1 LWRKGKN
8 IMIAQELEV
17 SLHMAFVEAR
27 QQRHE
32 FITVEHLLL
41 ALLDNPS
48 AAEVLRA
55 CSANIDD
62 LRKSLTNFIK
72 DNTPQVA
79 GTDEVDTQPTLGF
92 QRVIQRAI
100 MHVQSTG
107 NGKKEVT
114 GANVLVA
121 IFGEKDSHAVYYL
134 HQQGVTRLDVVN
146 FIAHGIRKSDPPEQP
161 KQADGQQGNAG
172 EGEEGGNEKSEKAS
186 PLEQFTVN
194 LNQHAKDG
202 KIDPLI
208 GREYEV
214 ERTIQILCRRRKNNP
229 LLVGEAGVGKTAI
242 AEGLAWRITEGAVPE
257 VLADATVY
265 ALDMGALLAGTKYRG
280 DFEQRLKGVLKGL
293 KDKPGAILFI
303 DEIHTLIGAGAASG
317 GTLDASNLLK
327 PALSSGQLKCIG
339 ATTFTE
345 YRGIFE
351 KDAALSRRFQKV
363 DVVEPTVAET
373 VDILKGLKSRFE
385 EHHSVKYAV
394 AALQAA
400 AELSA
405 KYITDRHL
413 PDKAID
419 VIDEAGAAQRIALA
433 SKRKKTIG
441 KHEIEE
447 IVAKIARIP
456 PASVSNDDRSKLQTL
471 ERDLKSVVFGQD
483 KALEVLAAAVKMAR
497 SGLGRGDKPI
507 GSFLFS
513 GPTGV
518 GKTEAAKQLAYIMGV
533 ELIRF
538 DMSEYMERHAV
549 SRLIGAPPGYVGFD
563 QGGLLTEAISK
574 KPHCVLLLDEIEK
587 AHPEI
592 FNVLLQVMDH
602 GTLTDNNG
610 RKADF
615 RNVIII
621 MTTNAGAETMNK
633 ATIGFTNPRQA
644 GDEMADIKRLF
655 TPEFRNRLD
664 AMVSFKPLDEQIIL
678 RVVDKFLLQL
688 ETQLAEKKVDVTFSD
703 TLRKML
709 AKKGFD
715 PLMGARPMQRLIQDT
730 IRKAL
735 ADELLF
741 GRLTEG
747 GRLSVDLDDKDEVLL
762 DITPLPKRER
772 AKGAEPAEPEEELAA
787 D

>member
-1 LWRKGKN
+1 
-8 IMIAQELEV
+8 MIAQELEV

-55 CSANIDD
+55 CAANIED
-62 LRKSLTNFIK
+62 LRKSLAAFIK
-72 DNTPQVA
+72 ENTPTV
-79 GTDEVDTQPTLGF
+79 GGDEEVDTQPTLGF

-107 NGKKEVT
+107 SGKKEVT

-146 FIAHGIRKSDPPEQP
+146 FIAHGIKKSDPPEP
-161 KQADGQQGNAG
+161 TKSNESGGG
-172 EGEEGGNEKSEKAS
+172 EGEKEEASDAKAS
-186 PLEQFTVN
+186 PLDQFTQN
-194 LNQHAKDG
+194 LNQAARDG
-202 KIDPLI
+202 RIDPLI
-208 GREYEV
+208 GREAEV
-214 ERTIQILCRRRKNNP
+214 ERVIQVLCRRRKNNP

-242 AEGLAWRITEGAVPE
+242 AEGLAWRITQGDVPE
-257 VLADATVY
+257 ILADANVY
-265 ALDMGALLAGTKYRG
+265 SLDMGALLAGTKYRG
-280 DFEQRLKGVLKGL
+280 DFEQRLKGVLKQL
-293 KDKPGAILFI
+293 KEQTGAILFI

-327 PALSSGQLKCIG
+327 PALSNGQIKCIG

-363 DVVEPTVAET
+363 DVVEPSVEQTVE
-373 VDILKGLKSRFE
+373 ILKGLKSRFE
-385 EHHSVKYAV
+385 EHHNVKYALG
-394 AALQAA
+394 ALQAA

-405 KYITDRHL
+405 KYINDRHL

-419 VIDEAGAAQRIALA
+419 VIDEAGAAQRILP
-433 SKRKKTIG
+433 KNKQKKTITRA
-441 KHEIEE
+441 EVEE
-447 IVAKIARIP
+447 IVSKIARIP
-456 PASVSNDDRSKLQTL
+456 PASVSSDDRGKLKTL
-471 ERDLKSVVFGQD
+471 DRDLKSVVFGQEPAID
-483 KALEVLAAAVKMAR
+483 ALAAAIKMAR
-497 SGLGRGDKPI
+497 SGLGRPEKPI

-518 GKTEAAKQLAYIMGV
+518 GKTEVAKQLAFIMGI

-574 KPHCVLLLDEIEK
+574 KPHAVLLLDEIEK
-587 AHPEI
+587 AHPDV

-615 RNVIII
+615 RNVVII

-633 ATIGFTNPRQA
+633 SVIGFTTKREQ
-644 GDEMADIKRLF
+644 GDEMADLKRLF

-664 AMVSFKPLDEQIIL
+664 ATISFRALDEDIIM
-678 RVVDKFLLQL
+678 RVVDKFLLEL
-688 ETQLAEKKVDVTFSD
+688 EAQLAEKKVEVTFTD
-703 TLRKML
+703 KLRAHL

-730 IRKAL
+730 VRRAL

-741 GRLTEG
+741 GRLVDG
-747 GRLSVDLDDKDEVLL
+747 GRLTVDVDDAGQTVL
-762 DITPLPKRER
+762 DIQPPK
-772 AKGAEPAEPEEELAA
+772 KSDKPKAEQATAS
-787 D
+787 

>member
-1 LWRKGKN
+1 
-8 IMIAQELEV
+8 MIAQELEV

-55 CSANIDD
+55 CAANIDD
-62 LRKSLTNFIK
+62 LRKNLTGFIK
-72 DNTPQVA
+72 ENTPVVP
-79 GTDEVDTQPTLGF
+79 GTDDIDTQPTLGF

-100 MHVQSTG
+100 MHVQSTS

-134 HQQGVTRLDVVN
+134 HQQGITRLDVVN
-146 FIAHGIRKSDPPEQP
+146 YISHGITKAPQSKEQGQEEA
-161 KQADGQQGNAG
+161 KQG
-172 EGEEGGNEKSEKAS
+172 EGEEQAAAAQPGQPNA
-186 PLEQFTVN
+186 LDQFTNN
-194 LNQHAKDG
+194 LNAAAKEG
-202 KIDPLI
+202 RIDPLI
-208 GREYEV
+208 GREAEV
-214 ERTIQILCRRRKNNP
+214 ERVIQILCRRRKNNP

-242 AEGLAWRITEGAVPE
+242 AEGLAYRITQKDVPDI
-257 VLADATVY
+257 LGDATVY

-280 DFEQRLKGVLKGL
+280 DFEQRLKLVLKQL
-293 KDKPGAILFI
+293 KAIPNGILFI
-303 DEIHTLIGAGAASG
+303 DEIHTLIGAGSASG

-351 KDAALSRRFQKV
+351 KDHALSRRFQKI
-363 DVVEPTVAET
+363 DVGEPTIEQT
-373 VDILKGLKSRFE
+373 VQILRGLKSRFE
-385 EHHSVKYAV
+385 EHHSVKYSA
-394 AALQAA
+394 AALSAA

-405 KYITDRHL
+405 KYINDRHL

-419 VIDEAGAAQRIALA
+419 VIDEAGAAQRILPK
-433 SKRKKTIG
+433 SKQKRTIG
-441 KHEIEE
+441 KLEIED

-456 PASVSNDDRSKLQTL
+456 PASVSSDDRSKLQHL
-471 ERDLKSVVFGQD
+471 HRDLTNTVFGQD
-483 KALEVLAAAVKMAR
+483 AAIEALAAAIKMAR
-497 SGLGRGDKPI
+497 SGLGKPEKPI

-518 GKTEAAKQLAYIMGV
+518 GKTEVARQLAFILGI

-563 QGGLLTEAISK
+563 QGGLLTEAITK
-574 KPHCVLLLDEIEK
+574 KPHAVLLLDEIEK
-587 AHPEI
+587 AHPDV
-592 FNVLLQVMDH
+592 FNILLQVMDH

-610 RKADF
+610 RKSDF

-621 MTTNAGAETMNK
+621 MTTNAGAADLQK
-633 ATIGFTNPRQA
+633 RSIGFSNLTAA
-644 GDEMADIKRLF
+644 GDEMAEIKRMF

-664 AMVSFKPLDEQIIL
+664 AIIGFRALDEQIIL
-678 RVVDKFLLQL
+678 RVVDKFLMQL
-688 ETQLAEKKVDVTFSD
+688 EEQLHEKKVEAIFSEK
-703 TLRKML
+703 LRAYL

-730 IRKAL
+730 IRRAL

-741 GRLTEG
+741 GRLVQG
-747 GRLSVDLDDKDEVLL
+747 GKVTVDLDEGDQVKLVIAGASDAIKPSSDAGEEAPEVVS
-762 DITPLPKRER
+762 
-772 AKGAEPAEPEEELAA
+772 A
-787 D
+787 

>member
-1 LWRKGKN
+1 
-8 IMIAQELEV
+8 MIAQELEV

-55 CSANIDD
+55 CAANIDD
-62 LRKSLTNFIK
+62 LRKSLSNFIK

-79 GTDEVDTQPTLGF
+79 GSDEVDTQPTLGF

-146 FIAHGIRKSDPPEQP
+146 FIAHGIKKTDPPEP
-161 KQADGQQGNAG
+161 SKGADSTTS
-172 EGEEGGNEKSEKAS
+172 ESEESTEKSDGKAS
-186 PLEQFTVN
+186 PLEQFTQN
-194 LNQHAKDG
+194 LNQLAKDG

-214 ERTIQILCRRRKNNP
+214 ERVIQILCRRRKNNP

-242 AEGLAWRITEGAVPE
+242 AEGLAWRITQKDVPE
-257 VLADATVY
+257 ILLEANVY
-265 ALDMGALLAGTKYRG
+265 SLDMGALLAGTKYRG
-280 DFEQRLKGVLKGL
+280 DFEQRLKGVLKTL
-293 KDKPGAILFI
+293 KDKPHAILFI

-363 DVVEPTVAET
+363 DVVEPSVEQT

-385 EHHSVKYAV
+385 EHHNVKYALT
-394 AALQAA
+394 ALQAA

-405 KYITDRHL
+405 KYINDRHL

-419 VIDEAGAAQRIALA
+419 VIDEAGAAQRILPA
-433 SKRKKTIG
+433 SKRKKTIN
-441 KHEIEE
+441 KTEIED

-456 PASVSNDDRSKLQTL
+456 PASVSHDDRGKLQTL
-471 ERDLKSVVFGQD
+471 ERDLKNVVFGQD
-483 KALEVLAAAVKMAR
+483 KALEALSSAVKMAR
-497 SGLGRGDKPI
+497 SGLGKEDKPI
-507 GSFLFS
+507 GAFLFS

-518 GKTEAAKQLAYIMGV
+518 GKTEAAKQLAYIMGI

-574 KPHCVLLLDEIEK
+574 KPHAVLLLDEIEK
-587 AHPEI
+587 AHPDI

-615 RNVIII
+615 RNVILI
-621 MTTNAGAETMNK
+621 MTTNAGAEALNK
-633 ATIGFTNPRQA
+633 STIGFTNSREA
-644 GDEMADIKRLF
+644 GDEMIDIKRLF

-664 AMVSFKPLDEQIIL
+664 AIVSFKALDEKIIL

-688 ETQLAEKKVDVTFSD
+688 ETQLADKKVDVTFTD
-703 TLRKML
+703 KLRQFL

-715 PLMGARPMQRLIQDT
+715 PAMGARPMQRLIQET
-730 IRKAL
+730 IRRAL

-741 GRLTEG
+741 GRLTDG
-747 GRLSVDLDDKDEVLL
+747 GRLTVDLDDKEEVTL
-762 DITPLPKRER
+762 DIQPLPKKD
-772 AKGAEPAEPEEELAA
+772 AKASKAEPTEPEEAEAS
-787 D
+787 

>member
-1 LWRKGKN
+1 
-8 IMIAQELEV
+8 MIAQELEV

-27 QQRHE
+27 QARHE

-55 CSANIDD
+55 CAVNIED
-62 LRKSLTNFIK
+62 LRKTLTNFIG
-72 DNTPQVA
+72 DNTPTVP
-79 GTDEVDTQPTLGF
+79 GTGEVDTQPTLGF

-100 MHVQSTG
+100 MHVQSAS

-146 FIAHGIRKSDPPEQP
+146 FISHGVRKD
-161 KQADGQQGNAG
+161 QQMDSGKAS
-172 EGEEGGNEKSEKAS
+172 EGVEEGTVPEGQAKES
-186 PLEQFTVN
+186 PLDQFTQN
-194 LNQHAKDG
+194 LNKSAAEG

-208 GREYEV
+208 GREDEV
-214 ERTIQILCRRRKNNP
+214 DRVIQVLCRRRKNNP

-242 AEGLAWRITEGAVPE
+242 AEGLAYRITQGDVPE
-257 VLADATVY
+257 VLTNAVVY
-265 ALDMGALLAGTKYRG
+265 SLDMGALLAGTKYRG
-280 DFEQRLKGVLKGL
+280 DFEQRLKAVLKQL
-293 KDKPGAILFI
+293 KDNPNGILFI
-303 DEIHTLIGAGAASG
+303 DEIHTIIGAGSASG

-327 PALSSGQLKCIG
+327 PALANGQLKCIG

-345 YRGIFE
+345 FRGVFE
-351 KDAALSRRFQKV
+351 KDHALSRRFQKV
-363 DVVEPTVAET
+363 DVNEPTVEQT
-373 VDILKGLKSRFE
+373 VQILRGLKSRFE
-385 EHHSVKYAV
+385 EHHGVKYSSS
-394 AALQAA
+394 ALSTA
-400 AELSA
+400 AELA
-405 KYITDRHL
+405 ARFINDRHL

-419 VIDEAGAAQRIALA
+419 VIDEAGAAQRILPK
-433 SKRKKTIG
+433 SKQKKTIG
-441 KHEIEE
+441 KTEIEE
-447 IVAKIARIP
+447 IISKIARIP
-456 PASVSNDDRSKLQTL
+456 PQTVNQDDRSKLQTID
-471 ERDLKSVVFGQD
+471 RDLRNVVFGQD
-483 KALEVLAAAVKMAR
+483 PAIEALASAIKMSRA
-497 SGLGRGDKPI
+497 GLGKQDKPI

-518 GKTEAAKQLAYIMGV
+518 GKTEVAKQLAFILGI

-549 SRLIGAPPGYVGFD
+549 SRLIGAPPGYVGYD
-563 QGGLLTEAISK
+563 QGGLLTEAITK
-574 KPHCVLLLDEIEK
+574 KPHAVLLLDEIEK
-587 AHPEI
+587 AHPDI
-592 FNVLLQVMDH
+592 FNILLQVMDH

-621 MTTNAGAETMNK
+621 MTTNAGAESLQK
-633 ATIGFTNPRQA
+633 RSIGFTDSKEA
-644 GDEMADIKRLF
+644 GDEMADIKRMF

-664 AMVSFKPLDEQIIL
+664 AIISFRALDEEIIL
-678 RVVDKFLLQL
+678 RVVDKFLMQL
-688 ETQLAEKKVDVTFSD
+688 EEQLHEKKVEAIFSEK
-703 TLRKML
+703 LRKFL

-715 PLMGARPMQRLIQDT
+715 PLMGARPMSRLIQDM

-741 GRLTEG
+741 GRLVSG
-747 GRLSVDLDDKDEVLL
+747 GRVIVDLDEAEAIKLEFPEPDAAPTPPPETVEV
-762 DITPLPKRER
+762 E
-772 AKGAEPAEPEEELAA
+772 
-787 D
+787 

>member
-1 LWRKGKN
+1 
-8 IMIAQELEV
+8 MIAQELEV

-79 GTDEVDTQPTLGF
+79 GSDEVDTQPTLGF

-146 FIAHGIRKSDPPEQP
+146 FIAHGIRKSDPPEQSKSP
-161 KQADGQQGNAG
+161 EGQQPGAEG
-172 EGEEGGNEKSEKAS
+172 EGEGGERNEKQS

-194 LNQHAKDG
+194 LNQSAKEG

-257 VLADATVY
+257 VLEDATVY

-280 DFEQRLKGVLKGL
+280 DFEQRLKGVLKSL

-363 DVVEPTVAET
+363 DVVEPSVQET
-373 VDILKGLKSRFE
+373 IDILKGLKSRFE
-385 EHHSVKYAV
+385 EHHSVKYAA

-483 KALEVLAAAVKMAR
+483 QALDVLAASVKMAR
-497 SGLGRGDKPI
+497 SGLGKADKPI

-533 ELIRF
+533 DLIRF

-563 QGGLLTEAISK
+563 QGGLLTEAITK
-574 KPHCVLLLDEIEK
+574 KPHSVLLLDEIEK
-587 AHPEI
+587 AHPDI

-664 AMVSFKPLDEQIIL
+664 AIVSFKPLDEQIIL

-688 ETQLAEKKVDVTFSD
+688 EQQLAEKKVEVTFTD
-703 TLRKML
+703 KLRKFL

-747 GRLSVDLDDKDEVLL
+747 GRLTVDLDDKDEVLL

-772 AKGAEPAEPEEELAA
+772 AKGSEPAEPEEEVAT
-787 D
+787 DTD

>member
-1 LWRKGKN
+1 
-8 IMIAQELEV
+8 MIAQELEV

-55 CSANIDD
+55 CSANVDD
-62 LRKSLTNFIK
+62 LRASLTNFIK

-79 GTDEVDTQPTLGF
+79 GTDDVDTQPTLGF

-146 FIAHGIRKSDPPEQP
+146 FIAHGIKKSDPPEAA
-161 KQADGQQGNAG
+161 KGSSESSSG
-172 EGEEGGNEKSEKAS
+172 ESEEGGGEKNEKAS
-186 PLEQFTVN
+186 PLEQFTQN
-194 LNQHAKDG
+194 LNQMAKDG

-214 ERTIQILCRRRKNNP
+214 ERVIQILCRRRKNNP

-242 AEGLAWRITEGAVPE
+242 AEGLAWRITQGDVPE
-257 VLADATVY
+257 ILGESHVY
-265 ALDMGALLAGTKYRG
+265 SLDMGALLAGTKYRG
-280 DFEQRLKGVLKGL
+280 DFEQRLKGVLKSL
-293 KDKPGAILFI
+293 KDKPNAILFI

-363 DVVEPTVAET
+363 DVVEPTVQET

-385 EHHSVKYAV
+385 EHHGVKYGV

-405 KYITDRHL
+405 KYINDRHL

-419 VIDEAGAAQRIALA
+419 VIDEAGAAQRILPAN
-433 SKRKKTIG
+433 KRKKTIT
-441 KHEIEE
+441 KSEVEE

-456 PASVSNDDRSKLQTL
+456 PANVSNDDRGKLQTI

-483 KALEVLAAAVKMAR
+483 KALEVLASAVKMAR
-497 SGLGRGDKPI
+497 SGLGREDKPI

-518 GKTEAAKQLAYIMGV
+518 GKTEAAKQLAYIMGI

-563 QGGLLTEAISK
+563 QGGLLTEAITK
-574 KPHCVLLLDEIEK
+574 KPHAVLLLDEIEK
-587 AHPEI
+587 AHPDI

-615 RNVIII
+615 RNVIIV

-664 AMVSFKPLDEQIIL
+664 ATVSFKALDEQIIL

-688 ETQLAEKKVDVTFSD
+688 ETQLAEKKVDVTFTD
-703 TLRKML
+703 VLRKHL

-730 IRKAL
+730 IRRAL

-741 GRLTEG
+741 GRLQEG
-747 GRLSVDLDDKDEVLL
+747 GRLTVDLDDKDEVQL
-762 DITPLPKRER
+762 DIQPLPKKEGR
-772 AKGAEPAEPEEELAA
+772 AKPEAEEAA
-787 D
+787 TG